1 MIFWVT
7 VSIILTCGQW
17 GYLLLK
23 PASLKLIDSCS
34 LFMLEFSLD
43 AYKKSEYIRTFCWNQ
58 RAVFSDK
65 HLKMPNKYWSEKKYV
80 LNFSEKFTLLRE
92 EYSFLKKH
100 YWNKFRYFMEAIL
113 YLRILLS
120 HSKNGLLTSFEVI
133 SLIEFCFKLSYLST
147 ISSELQIHALGKST
161 LFSVLTLLYIQDSFP
176 WKSHCLKITKNLIS
190 PEPSTSALK
199 L

>member
-1 MIFWVT
+1 MPIKRANISEPSVE
-7 VSIILTCGQW
+7 IRGL
-17 GYLLLK
+17 YLVINISRCPTNTDLK
-23 PASLKLIDSCS
+23 KVC
-34 LFMLEFSLD
+34 
-43 AYKKSEYIRTFCWNQ
+43 
-58 RAVFSDK
+58 V
-65 HLKMPNKYWSEKKYV
+65 
-80 LNFSEKFTLLRE
+80 NFSEKFTLLRE

-100 YWNKFRYFMEAIL
+100 YWNKYRYFMEAIL